1 MSGKSLLAGLLA
13 SCGLNAAAT
22 ATAASVAS
30 GKPGLSAE
38 DQTAGTQSLE
48 TLVEAAHAEGRNAGM
63 AEGCKAERERFGAV
77 LTDDAT
83 TGRLGLA
90 ISLLST
96 TDLDADTII
105 SNIKAS
111 PTAAETVQTAGAP
124 APAPARQQAARDP
137 LAQGG
142 DDISRDT
149 PLVDTG
155 RSAPPQEGPD
165 EKAVA
170 ELWAGALADVNGG
183 GITKQGSMWGDALA
197 KAAPGRAN

>member
-22 ATAASVAS
+22 ATASNVAG
-30 GKPGLSAE
+30 GKPGMSAE
-38 DQTAGTQSLE
+38 DQTAGTESLE
-48 TLVEAAHAEGRNAGM
+48 KLVEAAHEEGRKAGVT
-63 AEGCKAERERFGAV
+63 EGRKAERERFGTV

-96 TDLDADTII
+96 TDLESDKIV
-105 SNIKAS
+105 SNLKAS
-111 PTAAETVQTAGAP
+111 PAAAETVQPAAASGAAP
-124 APAPARQQAARDP
+124 AGQRAARDP

-142 DDISRDT
+142 DDIARDT

-155 RSAPPQEGPD
+155 APRPPQDGQD

-170 ELWAGALADVNGG
+170 ELWAGAVAGVNGG
-183 GITKQGSMWGDALA
+183 GVTAGGVWGDAFA
-197 KAAPGRAN
+197 KATPGRAN